1 MTQDRR
7 GRGPSPEQLTDQ
19 GPEAIISVIS
29 QRRVTT
35 TPVPG
40 QVREQVAV
48 TFRIAPSPP
57 QVIFVRLELLPA
69 WVFRRDNPGKDVS
82 EELEVQ
88 NDQALRGVIRERA
101 KPEGP
106 SARQI

>member
-1 MTQDRR
+1 VTQERR
-7 GRGPSPEQLTDQ
+7 GPGPTPEQLVGE
-19 GPEAIISVIS
+19 GPKAIISVIS
-29 QRRVTT
+29 QRRVTV

-40 QVREQVAV
+40 QVQDRVAV
-48 TFRIAPSPP
+48 TFRIAPNPP

-88 NDQALRGVIRERA
+88 NDQALRDVIRKRA